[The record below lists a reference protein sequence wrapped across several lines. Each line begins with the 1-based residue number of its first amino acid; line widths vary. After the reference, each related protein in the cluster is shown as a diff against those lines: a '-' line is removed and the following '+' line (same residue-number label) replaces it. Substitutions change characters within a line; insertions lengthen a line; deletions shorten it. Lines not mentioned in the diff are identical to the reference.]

1 MSFKLHY
8 PSLII
13 AYPKCKVQSLSKII
27 LSRELHPLL
36 IQMAAPVFPTGSSTF
51 LDQFGTPTLLWR
63 VLSSVGYP
71 EAPSY
76 TWRQAVP
83 LGDVPWYV
91 VTFIVPQ
98 NPTRPLWHG
107 WSIETDG
114 QSPWEAAQVAALDV
128 LMDIAQSFG
137 DELVGGPAS
146 SIPRVAPTEAEWTQ
160 KAGQALVRG
169 RGECVRSDNAGMSA
183 MMAILKLC

>member
-1 MSFKLHY
+1 MSFILHY
-8 PSLII
+8 SLP
-13 AYPKCKVQSLSKII
+13 YNCLSQI
-27 LSRELHPLL
+27 LSFISQQNNPLTRVASLL
-36 IQMAAPVFPTGSSTF
+36 IQMVAPVFPTSSSTF

-76 TWRQAVP
+76 MWRQAVP

-128 LMDIAQSFG
+128 LMDIA
-137 DELVGGPAS
+137 
-146 SIPRVAPTEAEWTQ
+146 
-160 KAGQALVRG
+160 
-169 RGECVRSDNAGMSA
+169 
-183 MMAILKLC
+183 